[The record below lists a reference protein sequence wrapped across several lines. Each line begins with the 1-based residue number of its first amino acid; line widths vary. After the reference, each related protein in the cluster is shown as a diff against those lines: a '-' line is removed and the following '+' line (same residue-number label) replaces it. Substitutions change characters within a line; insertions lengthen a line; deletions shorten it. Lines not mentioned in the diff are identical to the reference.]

1 MGISILAMIATLI
14 MGGVLGL
21 LGGGGSILAVP
32 ILLELVE
39 LPGEHPEKVAIAM
52 SVLLVGTTSL
62 MAAAGHARAG
72 NVDWR
77 TGIIFGAFGMV
88 GAFLGGI
95 IAGYIPG
102 TVLIALFAVMMLV
115 TAVAMLRGKQR
126 VEPEDGGV
134 VAQEKLPIMKI
145 GLEGLAVGAVT
156 GLVGAGGGFL
166 VVPALVLLG
175 GLPMKRAIGT
185 SLLVIAM
192 KSYAAFAGYAQHIT
206 IDAEFLQMSAVFI
219 GLATVGTFAGA
230 YLTRMIDANKLRTGF
245 GVFVLVMGVYVMMS
259 QLEKLNIEVS
269 PLVVLVG
276 MVLAG
281 VAGALMALRQR
292 GPEEASA

>member
-1 MGISILAMIATLI
+1 MGISIVAMLATLI

-32 ILLELVE
+32 ILLELVD

-62 MAAAGHARAG
+62 LAAVGHARAG

-77 TGIIFGAFGMV
+77 TGIIFGGFGMA

-115 TAVAMLRGKQR
+115 TALAMLRGKGPA
-126 VEPEDGGV
+126 EGACEDS
-134 VAQEKLPIMKI
+134 ATDRLPLLKI
-145 GLEGLAVGAVT
+145 GMEGLAVGAVT

-192 KSYAAFAGYAQHIT
+192 KSYAAFAGYAQHVT
-206 IDAEFLQMSAVFI
+206 VDAEFLQMSAIFI
-219 GLATVGTFAGA
+219 GLASVGTFAGA
-230 YLTRMIDANKLRTGF
+230 YLTRIIDANKLRTGF
-245 GVFVLVMGVYVMMS
+245 GVFVLVMGVYVMMT
-259 QLEKLNIEVS
+259 QLEKLNIDVS
-269 PLVVLVG
+269 PLVVVAS
-276 MVLAG
+276 MVAAG
-281 VAGALMALRQR
+281 VAGSLLAKRQKV
-292 GPEEASA
+292 PQELSA